1 MRPRALVTGG
11 ARRVGLAIAEALGR
25 SGCDVAITFRSSDP
39 SMALERIRAAGVEA
53 SAHRLDLEDLGDL
66 ERFAR
71 EIGGAGLDV
80 LVHNASVYEADADPP
95 DDSVALRAMRV
106 NAAAPLLLSRL
117 LADRL
122 GASGLAGGGS
132 IVAMCDVHAQGV
144 PRAGYSAYSMSKA
157 ALAEMVRSLAVDLGP
172 RVRVNGIAPGV
183 VAWPESGADTD
194 PEAQRAYLRRVP
206 LARAGTPAEAA
217 EAVRWLALEAT
228 YVTGQILH
236 LDGGRSL
243 R

>member
-11 ARRVGLAIAEALGR
+11 ARRVGLAIAEALAR

-39 SMALERIRAAGVEA
+39 SRALERIRSCGAEA
-53 SAHRLDLEDLGDL
+53 SAHRVDLDDLGAV
-66 ERFAR
+66 ERFTR
-71 EIGGAGLDV
+71 EIGAAGLDV
-80 LVHNASVYEADADPP
+80 LVHNASVYGPDADPP
-95 DDSVALRAMRV
+95 DAAGVMHALRV

-122 GASGLAGGGS
+122 AASSLAGGGV
-132 IVAMCDVHAQGV
+132 IVAMCDIHAQGI
-144 PRAGYSAYSMSKA
+144 PRAGHSAYSMSKA

-172 RVRVNGIAPGV
+172 RVRVNGVAPGV
-183 VAWPESGADTD
+183 VAWPESGPDAE
-194 PEAQRAYLRRVP
+194 PEAQQAYLRRVP
-206 LARAGTPAEAA
+206 LARAGTPEEAA
-217 EAVRWLALEAT
+217 ETVRWLALDAT
-228 YVTGQILH
+228 YVTGQILC